1 MSGMASTI
9 PLDPLCG
16 GFGWGSLA
24 KATVVDVG
32 GGHGPVSIGL
42 AEAFPDLKFIVQDL
56 PSVLEGAPASLP
68 AALKGR
74 VSFMAY
80 NFLEEQP
87 FKGAEVYFFRAIF
100 HNWPDDYCIKILRNQ
115 IPALIHGAHLIINE
129 STLNGIESLPAF
141 KQKRR
146 R

>member
-1 MSGMASTI
+1 MASNI

-16 GFGWGSLA
+16 GFGWGSLGG
-24 KATVVDVG
+24 ATVLDVG

-42 AEAFPDLKFIVQDL
+42 AEAFPDLRFIVQDL

-68 AALKGR
+68 AVLKER
-74 VSFMAY
+74 VSFMTY
-80 NFLEEQP
+80 NFLEMQP
-87 FKGAEVYFFRAIF
+87 FKGAEVYFFRAVF

-115 IPALIHGAHLIINE
+115 IPALRHGTRLIINE
-129 STLNGIESLPAF
+129 SCLDWIESLPTF
-141 KQKRR
+141 MQKRR